1 MARKITKAT
10 IGENNK
16 PTSGKKQV
24 SNLPKL
30 KMLITVIDRSKTLF
44 YMDLLEQ
51 FEVNIQMVLYGR
63 GTADSQ
69 MLQLLGLAESD
80 KSVILSYI
88 REDRVKD
95 AMDTLE
101 EKFHKVKN
109 GKGIAYTVSLD
120 SMIGAHR
127 AHPHGKTTEIFAK
140 IDNSRKAFGA
150 SLVE

>member
-69 MLQLLGLAESD
+69 MLQLLG
-80 KSVILSYI
+80 
-88 REDRVKD
+88 RQ
-95 AMDTLE
+95 
-101 EKFHKVKN
+101 
-109 GKGIAYTVSLD
+109 
-120 SMIGAHR
+120 
-127 AHPHGKTTEIFAK
+127 
-140 IDNSRKAFGA
+140 
-150 SLVE
+150 